1 MKRTRNVPGLDP
13 HAADQS
19 RPSEL
24 TKHVFLETIAP
35 LDSVSPPDSPMS
47 PIHRPSKFRRQG
59 SKILSVLRTL
69 TNSSASVAEPDY
81 APLSPPP
88 ESVALGKKI
97 SMALLKAPPTI
108 VHRTQFKSRPSLIS
122 LDKGVLEFMQEAP
135 TPTSSAESTSNS
147 GKSSGP
153 DAKQSTQKTSLES
166 KFSQKSTGTSPHS
179 SENKKA
185 TPKPMNQVESNSAD
199 GLLASITESDNVECP
214 QPVPTVITVEKA
226 ASAKVFFETYYNDVT
241 AKAITP
247 RSIRRLNLENEL
259 LNDREASPTDK
270 AERRQVLATA
280 ETNHLRQTR
289 NMKVR
294 STNALKGKDHKP
306 SNYEVVKVLGKG
318 SFGVVR
324 LVREKWAPGTSEL
337 KPSKSVYA
345 MKVIRKSDML
355 RNSQEGHL
363 RAERDFL
370 VAAEGSRWVV
380 PLIASFQDLNNLYLV
395 MDYMPG
401 GDFLGLLIRDNVL
414 SESVTKWYIAE
425 MILCIEEAHALRWIH
440 RDVKPDNFLISASG
454 HLKISDFGLAFD
466 GHWSHD
472 QAYFHNHRY
481 SLLNKLGITVEGDS
495 IDKKEGRSVAAAM
508 KMAHVMMGGK
518 ERHEKNSDN
527 GSDSESILN
536 WRNRFGNRTLAR
548 SVVGTSQYMAPEVV
562 RGELYDARCDWWSV
576 AVILYEVSYLL
587 EDVSRGSLTYLQ
599 CLYGH
604 TPFLAEEGGR
614 QQTKMNILN
623 HKTTFQFPSRPSVS
637 RRCQDLIRSIIQE
650 KDHRLCSRR
659 YKSRDTTLGSM
670 SSRGRNQ
677 DYAGRYVYPND
688 AEDIK
693 AHKWFRDVQW
703 DRLHL
708 MPPPFIPNIKSM
720 DDTHYFDEE
729 EPISD
734 FSESVTAITP
744 TVEQITHALK
754 PFSREI
760 RMIATGFIERPHD
773 SVRLKK
779 LEKEIDQFVMRDE
792 EKEYLKTF
800 VKTFGRKERK
810 RPRDR
815 LLRDKEIAPKILEL
829 RKKSAFLGYTYRR
842 IDTVV
847 GSARYGSGGG
857 VVVASGSRRAGVWHR
872 ARLSVH

>member
-1 MKRTRNVPGLDP
+1 MKRTRTGPALDLN
-13 HAADQS
+13 AVDQAG
-19 RPSEL
+19 PPPQLEKPL
-24 TKHVFLETIAP
+24 FLESITQ
-35 LDSVSPPDSPMS
+35 LDSVSPPNSPTHHV
-47 PIHRPSKFRRQG
+47 HRPSKFRRQG
-59 SKILSVLRTL
+59 SKILSVLLSL
-69 TNSSASVAEPDY
+69 TNNSSSIALEDDY

-122 LDKGVLEFMQEAP
+122 LDKGVLEFIPDAP
-135 TPTSSAESTSNS
+135 TPPSSAESASNS

-166 KFSQKSTGTSPHS
+166 KFSQKSVGVSHHS
-179 SENKKA
+179 SENKKVMQ
-185 TPKPMNQVESNSAD
+185 KNMNQAEVSSAE
-199 GLLASITESDNVECP
+199 GVLASITEGDNVECP

-226 ASAKVFFETYYNDVT
+226 ASAKVFFETYYNEVT
-241 AKAITP
+241 AEAITP
-247 RSIRRLNLENEL
+247 RSLRRLNLENEL
-259 LNDREASPTDK
+259 LNDMISTPTDK
-270 AERRQVLATA
+270 AERLQALATA

-294 STNALKGKDHKP
+294 STNALKGRDHKP

-324 LVREKWAPGTSEL
+324 LVREKWAPGASESE
-337 KPSKSVYA
+337 PSKRIYA
-345 MKVIRKSDML
+345 MKVIKKSDML

-440 RDVKPDNFLISASG
+440 RDIKPDNFLISASG

-495 IDKKEGRSVAAAM
+495 LDKKEGRSVAAAM

-527 GSDSESILN
+527 ASESESILN

-576 AVILYEVSYLL
+576 AVILYE
-587 EDVSRGSLTYLQ
+587 

-659 YKSRDTTLGSM
+659 YKSRDTTLGSV
-670 SSRGRNQ
+670 SSRRNL

-688 AEDIK
+688 GEDIK
-693 AHKWFRDVQW
+693 AHKWFRDIQW
-703 DRLHL
+703 DRIHL

-734 FSESVTAITP
+734 FSESVASVQP
-744 TVEQITHALK
+744 TVQQITDALK
-754 PFSREI
+754 PFNREI
-760 RMIATGFIERPHD
+760 QILATGFIERPHD
-773 SVRLKK
+773 TVRLKRV
-779 LEKEIDQFVMRDE
+779 EKEIDQFAMRDE
-792 EKEYLKTF
+792 EKEYLKRF
-800 VKTFGRKERK
+800 VRTFGKKERK

-829 RKKSAFLGYTYRR
+829 RKKGAFLGYTYRR
-842 IDTVV
+842 IDM
-847 GSARYGSGGG
+847 GMGARGGGDGSGSGSGRG
-857 VVVASGSRRAGVWHR
+857 VVAAGSWRPNVWHR